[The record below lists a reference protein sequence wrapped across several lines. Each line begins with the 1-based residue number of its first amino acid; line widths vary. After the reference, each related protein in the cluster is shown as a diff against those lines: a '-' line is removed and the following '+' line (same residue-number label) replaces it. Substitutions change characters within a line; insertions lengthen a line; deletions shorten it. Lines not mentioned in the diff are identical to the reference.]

1 MGRTCR
7 LHTDN
12 SLFNHHTVTIPILQ
26 VKKLR
31 HTKVKGIFS
40 SAELTVKFKRL
51 IFLIK
56 KNVEAQVK
64 KKMKLINNL
73 KIRCY

>member
-1 MGRTCR
+1 M
-7 LHTDN
+7 
-12 SLFNHHTVTIPILQ
+12 
-26 VKKLR
+26 KKLR
-31 HTKVKGIFS
+31 YTKVKGIFS